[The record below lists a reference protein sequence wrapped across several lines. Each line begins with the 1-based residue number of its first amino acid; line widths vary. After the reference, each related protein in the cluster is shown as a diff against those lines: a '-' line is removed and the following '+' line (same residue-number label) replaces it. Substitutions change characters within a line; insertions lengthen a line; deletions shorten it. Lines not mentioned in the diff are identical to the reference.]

1 MRDASKL
8 KVLYKTVL
16 PREGCKISP
25 VHLCRRPWGAKP
37 NPQNRCASNL
47 RQARRNCVG
56 TRYKRAWERK
66 ETRGELRKPLL
77 GRKSTEIC
85 GKPAGNPQE
94 TRRKPAGN
102 PQETCRKP
110 AGNLGKTW
118 KPGKPRNLN
127 PKPKTLGRKRAREK
141 SNEILRLFD
150 RDWS

>member
-1 MRDASKL
+1 MANLASKL

-66 ETRGELRKPLL
+66 ETRGELRKPIL

-85 GKPAGNPQE
+85 GKPAGNLQE

-102 PQETCRKP
+102 PQETRRKL
-110 AGNLGKTW
+110 AGNLQET
-118 KPGKPRNLN
+118 
-127 PKPKTLGRKRAREK
+127 
-141 SNEILRLFD
+141 
-150 RDWS
+150 